1 VCSSESSPADQQA
14 SPIDWPRF
22 AERIRGNRRFLLT
35 THVRPDCD
43 AVGSEL
49 GMAYILERLGK
60 EVKIVNPFELPPN
73 LQFIDPQGKLQ
84 DVRAEGAAEW
94 IESADV
100 LMVLDTTAWAQL
112 GEMGE
117 AIRTTGAKKMVVDHH
132 PGGDDL
138 GAELFKDPSAEATG
152 RLVVE
157 AADQLGVDLPPPVAG
172 ALFAAVA
179 TDTGWFRF
187 ASAKAGTYRLAARL
201 VDAGAKPDQIYRDLY
216 ENDTLAR
223 IQLIGRAMA
232 RAQTELEGRLIYTW
246 LQRDDFESTGAI
258 PQDSE
263 DVINLTLSVGGTR
276 VAVILVEQQDG
287 SVKISF
293 RSRCDVDCRLV
304 AEQFGGGG
312 HKNAAGALMSG
323 PLAEAR
329 AKVLDAA
336 RAAMP

>member
-1 VCSSESSPADQQA
+1 MSSSQSSPAGQQA

-22 AERIRGNRRFLLT
+22 AELIRRHQRFLLT

-43 AVGSEL
+43 ALGSEL
-49 GMAYILERLGK
+49 GLAHVLERLGK
-60 EVKIVNPFELPPN
+60 EVRILNPFELPPN
-73 LQFIDPQGKLQ
+73 LQFIDPEGKLQ
-84 DVRAEGAAEW
+84 SLAAEGAAEW

-100 LMVLDTTAWAQL
+100 LIVLDTTAWAQL

-117 AIRTTGAKKMVVDHH
+117 VIRTTGAKKMVLDHH
-132 PGGDDL
+132 LSGDDL
-138 GAELFKDPSAEATG
+138 GAELFKDPGAEATG
-152 RLVVE
+152 RLVME
-157 AADQLGVDLPPPVAG
+157 AAEQLGVELPLHIAW

-187 ASAKAGTYRLAARL
+187 ASTTPGTYRLAARL
-201 VDAGAKPDQIYRDLY
+201 VEAGAKPDHIYRDLY

-223 IQLIGRAMA
+223 MQLIGRAMA
-232 RAQTELEGRLIYTW
+232 RARTELDGRLIYTW

-287 SVKISF
+287 RVKISF
-293 RSRCDVDCRLV
+293 RSRCDIDCRLV

-312 HKNAAGALMSG
+312 HKNAAGATLTG

-329 AKVLDAA
+329 AQVLDAT
-336 RAAMP
+336 RAAMR

>member
-1 VCSSESSPADQQA
+1 MSSSQSSPAGQQA

-22 AERIRGNRRFLLT
+22 AELIRRHQRFLLT

-43 AVGSEL
+43 ALGSEL
-49 GMAYILERLGK
+49 GLAHVLERLGK
-60 EVKIVNPFELPPN
+60 EVRILNPFELPPN
-73 LQFIDPQGKLQ
+73 LQFIDPEGKLQ
-84 DVRAEGAAEW
+84 SLAAEGAAEW

-100 LMVLDTTAWAQL
+100 LIVLDTTAWAQL

-117 AIRTTGAKKMVVDHH
+117 VIRTTGAKKMVLDHH
-132 PGGDDL
+132 LSGDDL
-138 GAELFKDPSAEATG
+138 GAELFKDPGAEATG
-152 RLVVE
+152 RLVME
-157 AADQLGVDLPPPVAG
+157 AAEQLGVELPPHIAW

-187 ASAKAGTYRLAARL
+187 ASTTPGTYRLAARL
-201 VDAGAKPDQIYRDLY
+201 VEAGAKPDHIYRDLY

-223 IQLIGRAMA
+223 MQLIGRAMA
-232 RAQTELEGRLIYTW
+232 RARTELDGRLIYTW

-287 SVKISF
+287 RVKISF
-293 RSRCDVDCRLV
+293 RSRCDIDCRLV

-312 HKNAAGALMSG
+312 HKNAAGATLTG

-329 AKVLDAA
+329 AQVLDAT
-336 RAAMP
+336 RAAMR